1 MVQVCTSTPA
11 VIAGTPV
18 VTGGTHSLRDSWY
31 HRAATGV
38 QLRFQGWDVG
48 CASFNFKTKISVKS
62 EMRIQIFLMYLDGCY
77 ISYCYIL
84 EPEIGMGRSQLA
96 IPNCGVVPGNT
107 LDMY

>member
-96 IPNCGVVPGNT
+96 IPKCGVVPGNT